1 MNEGEGQEN
10 AKRHDAY
17 MREILSKRWLSTL
30 VLSMHLEIE
39 ATLTVM
45 LYRTLPKPER
55 LLNGKGPSFSHKLVI
70 CDSLDLLEEDTVNA
84 VRALNK
90 MRNSFSHNM
99 DQELPIRELITFL
112 AAMGP
117 MGYTSADG
125 SKRLVLDTFQKFSAH
140 FENEGREELEEHVF
154 FCTRLL
160 LAKLTVRLKSL
171 PNN

>member
-1 MNEGEGQEN
+1 MKAEEEREN
-10 AKRHDAY
+10 ARRHNAY
-17 MREILSKRWLSTL
+17 MQEILSKRWLSTL

-45 LYRTLPKPER
+45 LFRTLPKPER
-55 LLNGKGPSFSHKLVI
+55 LLNGKGPSFSQKLI
-70 CDSLDLLEEDTVNA
+70 FCDSLDLLEDNVVKG

-99 DQELPIRELITFL
+99 DQELPIKEMVTFL

-117 MGYTSADG
+117 ISYTSADG
-125 SKRLVLDTFQKFSAH
+125 SKHVELDNFQKFSVH
-140 FENEGREELEEHVF
+140 FENEGREVLEEHVF

-160 LAKLTVRLKSL
+160 LAKLSVRLKSL
-171 PNN
+171 PES